1 MTQPGHDAYPPAQEP
16 WTPPTGPV
24 ATGTMSGAES
34 STAAPAA
41 KKGLLRFLPVA
52 GSAAIAVVISVGQ
65 TSGWFDGGPP
75 AVGDCI
81 QLTGDTSYEV
91 VDCGGGSAE
100 YTIVGIE
107 AEQQT
112 YAEFEVDTNSC
123 AGFAGTEYVL
133 WFGESKTEP
142 GGVYCAA
149 PA

>member
-1 MTQPGHDAYPPAQEP
+1 MPAPE
-16 WTPPTGPV
+16 
-24 ATGTMSGAES
+24 SGS
-34 STAAPAA
+34 AAPAS

-75 AVGDCI
+75 AVGDCV
-81 QLTGDTSYEV
+81 QLSGDTSYEV
-91 VDCGGGSAE
+91 VDCGEDSAE

-107 AEQQT
+107 AEQET
-112 YAEFEVDTNSC
+112 YAEFQVDTESC